1 MWIFSIRF
9 SIHFLWCWQGEF
21 LHLSI
26 GFQGGNLLLYS
37 YDLKVWFSSDTVR
50 RNLIPITLKGSKG
63 LNTPLMITI
72 MVYAYVEP
80 VGKMHVKLL
89 FISQSGIFTLQP
101 AHQNL
106 HKYNSALH
114 SILLWW
120 THISPPLS
128 EKTSLSDDI
137 NKVWAPSRVITTPSW
152 TSEKYNN
159 LLGYT
164 HHDNIHRLYIRKS
177 SIGLIQ
183 AII

>member
-1 MWIFSIRF
+1 MIQQWYCMEKFDTNHPKGVKRVKYSINDN
-9 SIHFLWCWQGEF
+9 HGLC
-21 LHLSI
+21 
-26 GFQGGNLLLYS
+26 
-37 YDLKVWFSSDTVR
+37 
-50 RNLIPITLKGSKG
+50 ITWTSW
-63 LNTPLMITI
+63 
-72 MVYAYVEP
+72 
-80 VGKMHVKLL
+80 KMHVKLL
-89 FISQSGIFTLQP
+89 FISQSGIFTFQP

-114 SILLWW
+114 SILLWL

-164 HHDNIHRLYIRKS
+164 HHDKIQRLYIRKS

-183 AII
+183 AVI

>member
-1 MWIFSIRF
+1 MIQQWYCKEKFDTNHPKGVKRVK
-9 SIHFLWCWQGEF
+9 
-21 LHLSI
+21 
-26 GFQGGNLLLYS
+26 YS
-37 YDLKVWFSSDTVR
+37 TDDNY
-50 RNLIPITLKGSKG
+50 G
-63 LNTPLMITI
+63 LCVSWTSW
-72 MVYAYVEP
+72 
-80 VGKMHVKLL
+80 KMHVKLL
-89 FISQSGIFTLQP
+89 FMSQSGIFTFQP

-164 HHDNIHRLYIRKS
+164 HHDNIHRLQIRKS
-177 SIGLIQ
+177 SFGLIQ
-183 AII
+183 AVI

>member
-1 MWIFSIRF
+1 MIQQWYCKEKF
-9 SIHFLWCWQGEF
+9 
-21 LHLSI
+21 
-26 GFQGGNLLLYS
+26 
-37 YDLKVWFSSDTVR
+37 DTYH
-50 RNLIPITLKGSKG
+50 SKG
-63 LNTPLMITI
+63 VKRVKYSINDNHGLCISWTSW
-72 MVYAYVEP
+72 
-80 VGKMHVKLL
+80 KMHVKLL
-89 FISQSGIFTLQP
+89 FMSQSGIFTLQP

-164 HHDNIHRLYIRKS
+164 HHDNIHRLQIRKS

-183 AII
+183 VVI

>member
-1 MWIFSIRF
+1 MIQQWYCKEKF
-9 SIHFLWCWQGEF
+9 
-21 LHLSI
+21 
-26 GFQGGNLLLYS
+26 
-37 YDLKVWFSSDTVR
+37 DTYH
-50 RNLIPITLKGSKG
+50 SKG
-63 LNTPLMITI
+63 VKRVKYSINDNHGLCISWTSW
-72 MVYAYVEP
+72 
-80 VGKMHVKLL
+80 KMHVQLL
-89 FISQSGIFTLQP
+89 FISQSGIFTFQP

-120 THISPPLS
+120 THISPPFS

-164 HHDNIHRLYIRKS
+164 HHDNIQRLYIRKS

-183 AII
+183 AVI

>member
-1 MWIFSIRF
+1 MWIFSRLF

-26 GFQGGNLLLYS
+26 GSLSCDLLLYS

-50 RNLIPITLKGSKG
+50 RNLILITLKGLKG
-63 LNTPLMITI
+63 LNTPRMIT
-72 MVYAYVEP
+72 MVYAWVEP

-89 FISQSGIFTLQP
+89 FIRVVFFTLQP
-101 AHQNL
+101 THQNL

-159 LLGYT
+159 MLGYT
-164 HHDNIHRLYIRKS
+164 HHNNIHRLWIRRS
-177 SIGLIQ
+177 SISLIQ
-183 AII
+183 AVI

>member
-1 MWIFSIRF
+1 MIQQWYCKEKF
-9 SIHFLWCWQGEF
+9 
-21 LHLSI
+21 
-26 GFQGGNLLLYS
+26 
-37 YDLKVWFSSDTVR
+37 DTYH
-50 RNLIPITLKGSKG
+50 SKG
-63 LNTPLMITI
+63 VKRVKYSINDNYGLCISWTSW
-72 MVYAYVEP
+72 
-80 VGKMHVKLL
+80 KMHVKLL
-89 FISQSGIFTLQP
+89 FMSQSGIFTFQP

-164 HHDNIHRLYIRKS
+164 HHDNIHRLWIRRS
-177 SIGLIQ
+177 RIGLIQ
-183 AII
+183 AVI